1 MTTQDMQRQ
10 SNQDLSTGHDRCMD
24 FADLVR
30 TSLDAGDTPE
40 QVAQA
45 LIHDHHLLP
54 ISAIKA
60 LRAGANLT
68 SLEAKELIRHNLS
81 AEQWAAAEPLWE
93 IVAAGESAP
102 GGDA

>member
-1 MTTQDMQRQ
+1 
-10 SNQDLSTGHDRCMD
+10 MD

-30 TSLDAGDTPE
+30 SSLDAGDTPE

-45 LIHDHHLLP
+45 LIQDHHLLP

-68 SLEAKELIRHNLS
+68 SLEAKELIRQNLS

-93 IVAAGESAP
+93 ILAASETLPGSSA
-102 GGDA
+102 

>member
-1 MTTQDMQRQ
+1 
-10 SNQDLSTGHDRCMD
+10 MD

-30 TSLDAGDTPE
+30 SSLDAGDTPE

-45 LIHDHHLLP
+45 LIQDHHLLP

-68 SLEAKELIRHNLS
+68 SLEAKELIRQNLS

-93 IVAAGESAP
+93 ILAASETPPGSSA
-102 GGDA
+102 

>member
-1 MTTQDMQRQ
+1 
-10 SNQDLSTGHDRCMD
+10 MD

-30 TSLDAGDTPE
+30 TSLEAGDTPE
-40 QVAQA
+40 QIARA

-81 AEQWAAAEPLWE
+81 AEQWAAAKPLWE
-93 IVAAGESAP
+93 IVAAGEAAP